1 MEFEILLR
9 RWQATKPRSS
19 DAMSASQP
27 LQCWSDCVGGVQRPH
42 CSCAEIFGQEE
53 LPQTLFTAEAC
64 HCPQCPASCLICYF
78 TMQGLQNVYWNYI
91 SKTSIWST
99 YIVLAHPLLVNWQL
113 LPQLLKLKI
122 TPEVGVWPTSLI
134 LLTQRSH
141 FLSQS
146 TGSQCMAISA
156 RITVLAM
163 LMSNE
168 QHHGHVRACCTLMA
182 WTMDIC

>member
-1 MEFEILLR
+1 
-9 RWQATKPRSS
+9 
-19 DAMSASQP
+19 MSASQP

-42 CSCAEIFGQEE
+42 CSCAEIFGQE

-141 FLSQS
+141 FLSQQAVNAWQFQP
-146 TGSQCMAISA
+146 GSQSWPCSWAMSIIMIMFVLVILSWPGHGIKVSRSA
-156 RITVLAM
+156 WNCSL
-163 LMSNE
+163 S
-168 QHHGHVRACCTLMA
+168 
-182 WTMDIC
+182 